1 MDFGIKDNVIA
12 IIAREENALSAAT
25 VPVFYAKTEQQQE
38 TIAFYLSKVTTGMVH
53 DLGNGCYVV
62 VKH

>member
-12 IIAREENALSAAT
+12 VITRDEKAVSVAT
-25 VPVFYAKTEQQQE
+25 VPTFYAKTEQQQE
-38 TIAFYLSKVTTGMVH
+38 AIAFYLSKVTTGMVH